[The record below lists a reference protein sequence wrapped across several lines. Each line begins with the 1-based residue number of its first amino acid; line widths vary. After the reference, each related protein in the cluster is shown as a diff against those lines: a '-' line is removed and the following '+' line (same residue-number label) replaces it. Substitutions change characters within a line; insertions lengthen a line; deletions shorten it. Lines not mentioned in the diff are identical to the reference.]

1 MTSDFEQPTA
11 QDVPTRSGADVPWK
25 KRIDYKSGK
34 VPEAFVAEATPEKV
48 KAGFSYYDKDAGA
61 KFQIGNFTASI
72 VAVTFGVSGT
82 VPDGNYY
89 INYFSNLVFDT
100 RTQPIEVFHFVK
112 SGDEWKKNVIATGF
126 YSDFKAYLP
135 DGVGYCKVLICW
147 IHETS
152 ELVSINVSSQVETSL
167 KEAIA
172 EPTASSVSKINI
184 FKIAESSD
192 RFWAIRFDGKFSKR
206 TRDGKMWNGQGDM
219 FFNPSFVA
227 KVATA
232 EKFPILVE
240 MKQTVKDYIEASE
253 EQVWKAAK
261 TERPTPTPLPHPD
274 TVLPTQQQT
283 DAAFSNSYPA
293 TEKWGA
299 TGNKGGFPDAVK
311 VEFPTEAPPVNYEQ
325 GPEPGDDLPF

>member
-11 QDVPTRSGADVPWK
+11 QDVPTRSNTDVPWK
-25 KRIDYKSGK
+25 KRFDYKSGK
-34 VPEAFVAEATPEKV
+34 TPEAFAMSATPEQV

-61 KFQIGNFTASI
+61 KFSIDGFTASI

-82 VPDGNYY
+82 VPDGKYY

-100 RTQPIEVFHFVK
+100 RTQPIEVFHFMK
-112 SGDEWKKNVIATGF
+112 SGDEWKKHVIATGF
-126 YSDFKAYLP
+126 YSDFKESLP

-147 IHETS
+147 IHETN

-172 EPTASSVSKINI
+172 EPTASHISKINI
-184 FKIAESSD
+184 FEIAKSNE
-192 RFWAIRFDGKFSKR
+192 RFWAIRFSGQFSKR

-232 EKFPILVE
+232 EKFPVLVE
-240 MKQTVKDYIEASE
+240 MKQAVKDYIEASE
-253 EQVWKAAK
+253 AQVWAASDK
-261 TERPTPTPLPHPD
+261 NKPTPTPLPHPD
-274 TVLPTQQQT
+274 TVLQSSQRVGNGFEDPIKV
-283 DAAFSNSYPA
+283 AFPS
-293 TEKWGA
+293 
-299 TGNKGGFPDAVK
+299 
-311 VEFPTEAPPVNYEQ
+311 EAPPINYEQ
-325 GPEPGDDLPF
+325 GAGPNDDFPDNWK